1 VNRATRSEVVY
12 VGLATLIV
20 VGGYVD
26 AWAHRH
32 LASTLETFFTPWH
45 GLLYGAALATA
56 AWLGLEILAA
66 RRTLGSWRAA
76 VPIGY
81 GPAVVGVGAVFVGG
95 VGDLIWHTMFGIEVS
110 VDALLSPTHLLLA
123 GGFLLMVGAPARAWL
138 VHPEAG
144 RPVAPAAILSVALAV
159 ASVAFI
165 TQFLDP
171 FADYWPA
178 AAADRG
184 LTIGIASILIQ
195 SVVLAGG
202 LLVLRELGPIRPG
215 SIWLVVV
222 GPAVAAAAI
231 ANTWLAVPAA
241 VVGASLG
248 EAAAVSRD
256 GVVSSGAAR
265 WLIALTLGGTWA
277 GYMAILGIVYGL
289 TWSAH
294 AIGGGIILGAAAGL
308 LVAEVASL
316 GRGLGAGAVAVSAAP
331 EPARPTP
338 LADRSSRQAQEE
350 QPAEA

>member
-1 VNRATRSEVVY
+1 MNRATRSETVY

-32 LASTLETFFTPWH
+32 LAASLETFFTPWH
-45 GLLYGAALATA
+45 GLLYGAGLATA
-56 AWLGLEILAA
+56 GWLGLEILAA

-81 GPAVVGVGAVFVGG
+81 GTAVVGVVAVLIGG
-95 VGDLIWHTMFGIEVS
+95 VGDLLWHSMFGVEVS

-123 GGFLLMVGAPARAWL
+123 GGFLLMVAAPARAWL
-138 VHPEAG
+138 VHPEPG
-144 RPVAPAAILSVALAV
+144 RAVAPAAILSVALAV

-178 AAADRG
+178 AATDPG

-202 LLVLRELGPIRPG
+202 LLTLRELGPIRTG
-215 SIWLVVV
+215 SIFLVVV

-231 ANTWLAVPAA
+231 AGTWLAVPAA
-241 VVGASLG
+241 IVGASLG
-248 EAAAVSRD
+248 EAAVLWRDGLVSRA
-256 GVVSSGAAR
+256 AAR
-265 WLIALTLGGTWA
+265 WLVAVVLGGTWA
-277 GYMAILGIVYGL
+277 AYMVVLALAYGL

-294 AIGGGIILGAAAGL
+294 AIGGAVVLGAAAGF
-308 LVAEVASL
+308 LVGQVASRAPEVA
-316 GRGLGAGAVAVSAAP
+316 ANPAAVD
-331 EPARPTP
+331 RHPTP
-338 LADRSSRQAQEE
+338 LIDRSAALETAAEE
-350 QPAEA
+350 RPAEA